1 MGGKEGRLHCA
12 PICNAYRQLTR
23 GLLGQSSED
32 LKRIGPVPKLCSVS
46 RSRLVR
52 IRFESLLRGFQSL
65 NIVLPWNLIEVVIS
79 CDCVESRYELKPDLT
94 AKNQRWINYAVDR
107 LRTSPITGITLS
119 YLSRRLRHSNQDLSL
134 FDLSQS
140 SSFPRA
146 PASSI
151 YFLSLD
157 FPRFSLAFA
166 TSLDFPA
173 LSVFPALS
181 GFPALS
187 VDYVASLEFPRFC
200 RSARSSLDPPRLRSP
215 ASFKLE
221 LHYYRVL
228 LRHSIESI
236 WIKLISSL
244 VLKK

>member
-1 MGGKEGRLHCA
+1 MR
-12 PICNAYRQLTR
+12 
-23 GLLGQSSED
+23 
-32 LKRIGPVPKLCSVS
+32 PVPELRSVS
-46 RSRLVR
+46 RSRFVR

-79 CDCVESRYELKPDLT
+79 CDCVETGFNCEESTLDQLRVGSSSNFADHRYCLELSTSSIASFEPGSI
-94 AKNQRWINYAVDR
+94 A
-107 LRTSPITGITLS
+107 LR
-119 YLSRRLRHSNQDLSL
+119 
-134 FDLSQS
+134 S

-151 YFLSLD
+151 YVLSLDSPRFSLAFATSLDTPSFLSTYVVSLD

-166 TSLDFPA
+166 TSLET
-173 LSVFPALS
+173 PALS
-181 GFPALS
+181 GFSALS
-187 VDYVASLEFPRFC
+187 VDYVASLEFPRFR
-200 RSARSSLDPPRLRSP
+200 RSARSSLDLPRLRSP
-215 ASFKLE
+215 ASFTLE

-228 LRHSIESI
+228 LCHSIESV